1 MNCPECNGEVPKGG
15 RFCSFCGTPLRVC
28 PGCDAVWK
36 HDATFCGSC
45 GHTLGKKADED
56 SDPITAVGIR
66 LDIVDEIVDEV
77 DAAGLPSDAVGFLY
91 EPSQPDRRYN
101 MCVGE
106 LTVGAGDKNDV
117 VMARPA
123 VSWNHALLLVRA
135 DRVRL
140 QDSASTNGTYV
151 NEMRIFR
158 PQEVSHGDVIKFGN
172 VEMKV
177 WLRPNIRE

>member
-1 MNCPECNGEVPKGG
+1 LRICPECN
-15 RFCSFCGTPLRVC
+15 S
-28 PGCDAVWK
+28 VWK

-45 GHTLGKKADED
+45 GHTLGKPPLDDAG
-56 SDPITAVGIR
+56 PITEVGIC
-66 LDIVDEIVDEV
+66 LDMVDEIVDEV
-77 DAAGLPSDAVGFLY
+77 DAGGLPADAVGFLY

-151 NEMRIFR
+151 NEVRIFR
-158 PQEVSHGDVIKFGN
+158 PQEVTHGDVIKFGN

-177 WLRPNIRE
+177 WLRPDIRE